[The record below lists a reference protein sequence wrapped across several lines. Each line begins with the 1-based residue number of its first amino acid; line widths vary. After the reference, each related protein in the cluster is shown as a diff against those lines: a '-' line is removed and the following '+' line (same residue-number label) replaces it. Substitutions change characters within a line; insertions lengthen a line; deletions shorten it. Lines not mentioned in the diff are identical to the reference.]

1 MSAAPREEV
10 SMTQPRPVPLRPLG
24 VAEILDGAV
33 RLFRANAQVALAV
46 SIPLG
51 IVRTGLVAVILYA
64 TFSGDQSV
72 TALVLLGEIF
82 VSALLGTIVTGLL
95 APLFSSALLGIR
107 LTGHQAVSRVRG
119 RVFALILLGLVVAVA
134 QEAGVVAL
142 VVGGVWLWGVW
153 AVAAPALVLERT
165 GVVGALRRSS
175 RLVRTA
181 FWRTIGIRSLR
192 WVLTGVLGL
201 FVTLPFELLADY
213 LTGTGVVDAATD
225 GTSQPALYVTI
236 LCIGRLLAVALMS
249 PISAAV
255 DVLIYTDLRMRAEGM
270 DIVLALPQPGTAATG
285 QPGAGQPRTGQPGT
299 GQPSVTAW

>member
-1 MSAAPREEV
+1 
-10 SMTQPRPVPLRPLG
+10 
-24 VAEILDGAV
+24 
-33 RLFRANAQVALAV
+33 
-46 SIPLG
+46 
-51 IVRTGLVAVILYA
+51 
-64 TFSGDQSV
+64 
-72 TALVLLGEIF
+72 
-82 VSALLGTIVTGLL
+82 
-95 APLFSSALLGIR
+95 
-107 LTGHQAVSRVRG
+107 
-119 RVFALILLGLVVAVA
+119 LVVAVA